1 MRRFEQVTDQ
11 HLVDAY
17 IERNEPIELHTGNP
31 KVDAYIEDNDLQ
43 PIAEDLYECAGGHVW
58 HVDDI
63 VTELNLEQV

>member
-1 MRRFEQVTDQ
+1 MTARSTPTKAMKRYEQVTDQ

-17 IERNEPIELHTGNP
+17 IER
-31 KVDAYIEDNDLQ
+31 NDLQ

>member
-17 IERNEPIELHTGNP
+17 IERN
-31 KVDAYIEDNDLQ
+31 DLQ

-58 HVDDI
+58 HIDDI
-63 VTELNLEQV
+63 VTEINLERV